1 MISLFINSESLFRK
15 VFMARKNLLKSPR
28 RGRRSFPQAK
38 YGPGKQ
44 RVKRDGQYID
54 PAKFVNKAVPVPEQV
69 VFNPEHR
76 FTDFGFSPELERN
89 LADRGYVQPT
99 PVQDAALKPV
109 MAGRDLIGLANTGTG
124 KTAAFMLPIINRF
137 QRDRNSG
144 PALVIAPTRELAVQ
158 IDEEFRGFAK
168 GLGLHSA
175 LCLGGMNIRPQI
187 TALRR
192 RPQVI
197 IGTPGRLK
205 DLFQQK
211 VLRLNH
217 VSVVVLDEADRM
229 LDMGFI
235 KDIRF
240 LLDQLPSERQ
250 SLCFSATMPG
260 EIQRLVDGLL
270 RDPITVS
277 VRTRETAEQIN
288 QDVIKARSKD
298 EKIQILHDLLQ
309 KPEFDKV
316 LIFGRTKWS
325 VQRLS
330 ETISKHGVK
339 AEAIHG
345 NKSQPQRQRALKA
358 FSAGNVNV
366 LVATDVAARGLD
378 IPDVSHVIN
387 FDQPN
392 SYDDYVHRIGRTGRA
407 GKAGQALT
415 FVSH

>member
-15 VFMARKNLLKSPR
+15 VFMRKNLLKSPH

-44 RVKRDGQYID
+44 RPKRDGQYID
-54 PAKFVNKAVPVPEQV
+54 PAKFVNQAVPIPEQA
-69 VFNPEHR
+69 VFNPQHR

-89 LADRGYVQPT
+89 LVDRGYETPT

-109 MAGRDLIGLANTGTG
+109 MAGRDLVGIANTGTG
-124 KTAAFMLPIINRF
+124 KTAAFMLPIIQRF
-137 QRDRNSG
+137 RTDRQSG
-144 PALVIAPTRELAVQ
+144 PALVIAPTRELAGQ

-168 GLGLHSA
+168 GLGLFSA

-187 TALRR
+187 KALKRG
-192 RPQVI
+192 PQVI

-211 VLRLNH
+211 ALRLNQ

-235 KDIRF
+235 KDIQF
-240 LLDQLPSERQ
+240 LLSKLPEERQ
-250 SLCFSATMPG
+250 SLCFSATIPS
-260 EIQRLVDGLL
+260 EIKRLLDTML
-270 RDPITVS
+270 RDPVTVS
-277 VRTRETAEQIN
+277 VRTRETADQVN

-298 EKIQILHDLLQ
+298 EKIQILHELLG

-358 FSAGNVNV
+358 FSAGHVAV

-378 IPDVSHVIN
+378 IPNVSHVIN

-392 SYDDYVHRIGRTGRA
+392 SYNDYVHRIGRTGRA

-415 FVSH
+415 FVSP